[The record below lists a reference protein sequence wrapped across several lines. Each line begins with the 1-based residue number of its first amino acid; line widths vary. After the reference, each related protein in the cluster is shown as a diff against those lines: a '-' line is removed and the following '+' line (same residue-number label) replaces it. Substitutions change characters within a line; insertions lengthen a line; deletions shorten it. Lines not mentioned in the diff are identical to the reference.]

1 MTSPQGWYPDPGG
14 QPGMLRYWD
23 GTSWSE
29 VIRPASDAA
38 GVPGGFDPTAGTPRP
53 GRQPVPSPQLR
64 PAATSTRQ
72 GRGSAGPWLI
82 LAAALVALAVVVYLV
97 VRGVS
102 VFVSGS
108 TPGTNPTTNPCPV
121 QTSPETPVAHPND
134 GRVHGGALSYPKL
147 GAPWSEVQ
155 TDSRVPFGRD
165 TAMQSITT
173 EPNYQTGSNWMASIL
188 VSELVAGDGFYSP
201 QEGSEIVVKC
211 LLGVFYGDAKV
222 DRADAVSQAMTL
234 DGKDAWIVETNLSF
248 SIKGLK
254 ATGELVIVVIVATS
268 AESSSL
274 FYASIP
280 NNVPQ
285 YVPDARKALA
295 GLRVTG

>member
-1 MTSPQGWYPDPGG
+1 MF
-14 QPGMLRYWD
+14 RYWD

-29 VIRPASDAA
+29 IITANPLTPPPAA
-38 GVPGGFDPTAGTPRP
+38 GGFSPAGSAAGTGQSTWTPHSGATGADP
-53 GRQPVPSPQLR
+53 WV
-64 PAATSTRQ
+64 AATGQ
-72 GRGSAGPWLI
+72 GRTGQETGRGGRRGSAGPWLI
-82 LAAALVALAVVVYLV
+82 LAAAVVALVVLIFFVI
-97 VRGVS
+97 RGVS
-102 VFVSGS
+102 GVIANNDQA
-108 TPGTNPTTNPCPV
+108 TNPTTNPCPV
-121 QTSPETPVAHPND
+121 QTSDASPVAHPND
-134 GRVHGGALSYPKL
+134 GRVHGGQLSFPML
-147 GAPWSEVQ
+147 ASPWSAVQ

-165 TAMQSITT
+165 TAMQSIIT
-173 EPNYQTGSNWMASIL
+173 EPNYQPGSQWMASIL

-222 DRADAVSQAMTL
+222 DRDDTVNKAMTL

-248 SIKGLK
+248 SIKGLQ

-280 NNVPQ
+280 DNVPQ
-285 YVPDARKALA
+285 YVPDARTALA